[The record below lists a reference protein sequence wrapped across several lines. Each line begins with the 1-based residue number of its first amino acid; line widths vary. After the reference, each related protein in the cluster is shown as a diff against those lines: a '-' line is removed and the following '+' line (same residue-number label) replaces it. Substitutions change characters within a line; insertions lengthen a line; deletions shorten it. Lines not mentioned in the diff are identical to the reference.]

1 SVVAGYAT
9 MFLVVFLGLSLV
21 WVVLGA
27 DGAFQPGTFS
37 VSTTWIL
44 LSIVV
49 GFLAAMAGGWVSRRI
64 AITDAGP
71 KALALVV
78 VVLGVL
84 LASHTFAADATD
96 APVRTGTLP
105 MFGAISAARTPAWV
119 ALLMPVLGAVGVV
132 VGGRKG
138 HARSLAGERSESDM
152 LRACEGASAPC

>member
-1 SVVAGYAT
+1 MRIFGSVVAGYAT

-84 LASHTFAADATD
+84 LAIPTFGADATE
-96 APVRTGTLP
+96 AAVRTATLP
-105 MFGAISAARTPAWV
+105 MFDAISAARTPAWV
-119 ALLMPVLGAVGVV
+119 ALLNPVLGAVGVMI
-132 VGGRKG
+132 GGRKG
-138 HARSLAGERSESDM
+138 HARSLSG
-152 LRACEGASAPC
+152 